1 MANIHS
7 GRKVYCLVQ
16 PTVNTFLFLCSHTGK
31 RLATQDWFL
40 DIVTSVFVVFGF
52 VLNFFAK
59 NDNF

>member
-1 MANIHS
+1 MKNVGVHL
-7 GRKVYCLVQ
+7 K
-16 PTVNTFLFLCSHTGK
+16 LFLPAAK
-31 RLATQDWFL
+31 RLGHAELRVEKKGTYGFL